1 MELQIVN
8 PDPRYAP
15 AALLE
20 PATSG
25 YIHIGAEVRP
35 PPRPGPL
42 LFRGR
47 AKRHLLATL
56 DELARRLERERAVE
70 KVTVYEAV
78 AIPPFSRFPY
88 VKDRAG
94 EIRFPRFDVVVLVE
108 TTSPAALRDVQA
120 TAPYRELLD
129 TLRAHARRVHVVAAR
144 NAKRMGDVDKTRQ
157 GLFLFNY
164 FVADDAE
171 RALRLWDHL
180 AAWYQ
185 VETGLDNSTLL
196 VPLEGERSGAAAP
209 QEELPDVRAGE
220 PGGEPRGGHAGAVPA
235 CAAGA
240 SRGATSAAGG
250 RRDGGRP
257 RRGRDRD
264 GASPREEAPQLT
276 ARRHE
281 RSLSQSQARDRS
293 GSPRG
298 SLRSRRRA
306 QLQAPWGRCQHA
318 RRDLCR
324 PGERLEPCLAGLQSG
339 VARRSIRRAQR
350 RHRGSLAEET
360 HARRA
365 GHVA

>member
-25 YIHIGAEVRP
+25 YIHIGAEERP

-196 VPLEGERSGAAAP
+196 VPLEGERSDYLAINHARWDESVPRFMSRQLLKRSFRTFVQANLAANRVGAMPVLYRLARPERRAVLPALPVVVGTAAV
-209 QEELPDVRAGE
+209 L
-220 PGGEPRGGHAGAVPA
+220 
-235 CAAGA
+235 AAGVTA
-240 SRGATSAAGG
+240 MAL
-250 RRDGGRP
+250 
-257 RRGRDRD
+257 RRGR
-264 GASPREEAPQLT
+264 
-276 ARRHE
+276 
-281 RSLSQSQARDRS
+281 
-293 GSPRG
+293 
-298 SLRSRRRA
+298 RRR
-306 QLQAPWGRCQHA
+306 
-318 RRDLCR
+318 
-324 PGERLEPCLAGLQSG
+324 S
-339 VARRSIRRAQR
+339 
-350 RHRGSLAEET
+350 
-360 HARRA
+360 
-365 GHVA
+365 